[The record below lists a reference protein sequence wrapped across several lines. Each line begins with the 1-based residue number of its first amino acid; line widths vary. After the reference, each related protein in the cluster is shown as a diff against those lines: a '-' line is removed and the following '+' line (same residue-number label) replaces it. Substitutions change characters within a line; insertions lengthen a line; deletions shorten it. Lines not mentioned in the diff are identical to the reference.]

1 MTSYKIT
8 YSEESLSPEYISST
22 GEEFVFATTY
32 PGGEKYGYPLW
43 HKWPMVLGGELSYQD
58 YVGRKGKLEDRII
71 YEPSG
76 ISKFRKAVMENGE
89 VLYLDVAGNIPPN
102 GIYFQLA
109 TLNLSE

>member
-1 MTSYKIT
+1 
-8 YSEESLSPEYISST
+8 
-22 GEEFVFATTY
+22 
-32 PGGEKYGYPLW
+32 
-43 HKWPMVLGGELSYQD
+43 MVLGGELSYQD